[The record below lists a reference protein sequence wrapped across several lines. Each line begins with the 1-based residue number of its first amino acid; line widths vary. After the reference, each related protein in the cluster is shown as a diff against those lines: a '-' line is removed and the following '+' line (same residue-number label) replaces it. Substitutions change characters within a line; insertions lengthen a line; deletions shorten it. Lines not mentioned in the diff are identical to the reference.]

1 MHIYLFIKI
10 ILNFLYSFISKKK
23 KKIEHANEIINFIE
37 IFLLYFE

>member
-23 KKIEHANEIINFIE
+23 KIEHANEIINFIE